1 MPAAKKVA
9 WAELKVGIMALVA
22 MTLLGILVFLIT
34 GSTTFFSD
42 KVTMYTYLSDSA
54 ALTKGAN
61 VRLNGILIGGVEKV
75 ELSGSSEPTRIV
87 RVTMS
92 IDKTFLPSM
101 PTDSQAMIA
110 AENVLGSKYI
120 NIKRGIGTELLKADS
135 EIKALDTTDFDDV
148 VQQGYTVLASLQGML
163 KRIDV
168 IIGMVESGQGSIG
181 KFLTDD
187 ALYRNLNGT
196 VLEARQLTATLNSE
210 KGTIGKLMNDD
221 ALYNDIRG
229 SLARMNSLLDGLEQ
243 GQGTIGKLLKD
254 PVLFE
259 ELRKTNNEFRTILT
273 DLNAGK
279 GTAGKLMKSEEMHK
293 QLLVTMNKVD
303 LLMEKINTGQG
314 TLGQLVVNPQL
325 YESMNGFTRELN
337 AFMKDFRANPKKFLA
352 VKLSIF

>member
-1 MPAAKKVA
+1 MPSAKKVA

-22 MTLLGILVFLIT
+22 LVLLGILVFLIT
-34 GSTTFFSD
+34 GSTTLFAD
-42 KVTMYTYLSDSA
+42 KVTLYTYLSDSA

-61 VRLNGILIGGVEKV
+61 VRLNGILIGGVDKV
-75 ELSGSSEPTRIV
+75 ELSGQSAPTRIV

-92 IDKTFLPSM
+92 VDKAFLPSM

-120 NIKRGIGTELLKADS
+120 NIKRGILTDS
-135 EIKALDTTDFDDV
+135 IKPNSEVKALDTTDFDDV

-163 KRIDV
+163 KRIDA
-168 IIGMVESGQGSIG
+168 IIGLVESGKGSIG
-181 KFLTDD
+181 KLLTDD
-187 ALYRNLNGT
+187 ALYQNLNGT
-196 VLEARQLTATLNSE
+196 VLEARQITATLNSG

-221 ALYNDIRG
+221 ALYTDIRG
-229 SLARMNSLLDGLEQ
+229 SLARMNNLLEGLEQ
-243 GQGTIGKLLKD
+243 GQGTMGKLLKD

-259 ELRKTNNEFRTILT
+259 ELRKTNNEFRTLLS

-279 GTAGKLMKSEEMHK
+279 GTAGKLMKSEELHN
-293 QLLVTMNKVD
+293 QLLATMGKMD
-303 LLMEKINTGQG
+303 TLMEKINSGQG
-314 TLGQLVVNPQL
+314 TLGQLVVNPQM
-325 YESMNGFTRELN
+325 YESLNGFTRELN